1 METLVLEPLKGKKL
15 RVLLVT
21 KEYDEPWKPN
31 KSDKSTSSSLSFLIN
46 KPTIVFCDFLRTLVL
61 KYHPDFATEERGM
74 RTEKEFYEEN
84 LIAKTFKALELP
96 LYPVEISDYAKVYL
110 DAILDD
116 KRDFLRGLLA
126 EVEKLAKDVNDKSK
140 DKFDYLMAY
149 CQYLQDEINEEEKK
163 IEFSIRERWIVKGI
177 LDQAKKINKDQ
188 ILCLHICS
196 PKHVKGTI
204 KLLRSLG
211 VEEILPV
218 ELRKKVSLN
227 IAEGE
232 AKVKSLEEI
241 LRTLEIRAIPV
252 LRETSIKN
260 EPPHILYFLDS
271 DEHVSPFDINMAY
284 DAGFDVVIPY
294 SKVTPDQAKRLVQDA
309 IFSRSPKG
317 RRRTKFFIGGTD
329 LRVTREILNAISEVM
344 FPPFEAA
351 VIVDPRGAY
360 STAAAMVA
368 KVEEALKKLELGEI
382 KGKSVVI
389 LAGTGPVGRTV
400 ATICARLGCD
410 VYITSR
416 RLEKARSVANE
427 LAEEEGVVVKAV
439 QASNPDE
446 IYEIA
451 KDKEVILT
459 TGRAGVRLI
468 PKEVLDKLKGV
479 KVMADVNA
487 VEPTGI
493 AQLKPTYDMKE
504 IAPGIFGIGA
514 LPIGD
519 LKYRLEKKI
528 LEDAKT
534 ASKGIFDYRY
544 AFENVKSLLVEHK
557 LPELR
562 IHYSEQRR

>member
-1 METLVLEPLKGKKL
+1 
-15 RVLLVT
+15 
-21 KEYDEPWKPN
+21 
-31 KSDKSTSSSLSFLIN
+31 
-46 KPTIVFCDFLRTLVL
+46 
-61 KYHPDFATEERGM
+61 
-74 RTEKEFYEEN
+74 
-84 LIAKTFKALELP
+84 
-96 LYPVEISDYAKVYL
+96 
-110 DAILDD
+110 
-116 KRDFLRGLLA
+116 
-126 EVEKLAKDVNDKSK
+126 
-140 DKFDYLMAY
+140 
-149 CQYLQDEINEEEKK
+149 
-163 IEFSIRERWIVKGI
+163 
-177 LDQAKKINKDQ
+177 
-188 ILCLHICS
+188 
-196 PKHVKGTI
+196 
-204 KLLRSLG
+204 
-211 VEEILPV
+211 
-218 ELRKKVSLN
+218 
-227 IAEGE
+227 
-232 AKVKSLEEI
+232 
-241 LRTLEIRAIPV
+241 
-252 LRETSIKN
+252 
-260 EPPHILYFLDS
+260 
-271 DEHVSPFDINMAY
+271 
-284 DAGFDVVIPY
+284 
-294 SKVTPDQAKRLVQDA
+294 
-309 IFSRSPKG
+309 
-317 RRRTKFFIGGTD
+317 
-329 LRVTREILNAISEVM
+329 
-344 FPPFEAA
+344 
-351 VIVDPRGAY
+351 
-360 STAAAMVA
+360 MVA
-368 KVEEALKKLELGEI
+368 KIEEALKKLELGEI